1 MKIFIS
7 SISVDIV
14 KRYKKLFPDIKI
26 NVLRSFAVLDNDVAL
41 LCTRYRQ
48 YIGGLILD
56 CGTWTLNQ
64 APSAVA
70 ANITVEKYIAYLK
83 TAAKYF
89 DFYFN
94 FDSNFEPEGFE
105 ENYVNQ
111 LKIES
116 AGFSPVPVVHDI
128 EGKEIQTYI
137 DRNYPRVALG
147 SRQIKTLATLQKVMS
162 KFAGTGIK
170 IHLFGQTSFDLL
182 ANAPVHS
189 CDTAMW
195 AREGGWGKI
204 RYWNPL
210 KPGENKTDRIYLEEY
225 IPTDPSEGIA
235 FSKYPYRREFEEYLW
250 NTFNLEYDDLIGKDR
265 AINKQLVNTHYFVQL
280 ERIITD
286 IHKRK
291 GFDTEE

>member
-1 MKIFIS
+1 MKISNS
-7 SISVDIV
+7 SLSVDIV

-26 NVLRSFAVLDNDVAL
+26 NVLRSFAVLDDDVAK
-41 LCTRYRQ
+41 LCKKYRSS
-48 YIGGLILD
+48 IGGLILD
-56 CGTWTLNQ
+56 SGTWTKNQ

-70 ANITVEKYIAYLK
+70 ANITVEKYIDYLR

-94 FDSNFEPEGFE
+94 FDENFESDGFE
-105 ENYVNQ
+105 ENYANQ

-128 EGKEIQTYI
+128 EGSEIQTYI

-182 ANAPVHS
+182 ANAPIHS

-195 AREGGWGKI
+195 ARDGGWGKI

-210 KPGENKTDRIYLEEY
+210 KEGANKTDRIYLEEY
-225 IPTDPSEGIA
+225 ISTDSSEGIL
-235 FSKYPYRREFEEYLW
+235 FSKYQYRKEFEEYLW
-250 NTFNLEYDDLIGKDR
+250 NTFRLEYGDLIGKDR
-265 AINKQLVNTHYFVQL
+265 SINKQLVNTHYFVQL